1 MQDLSGGRV
10 TKSIGSCE
18 GYSHFLEV
26 QTSGKYSPCGLKNH
40 HSRVG
45 FIVDLSEGISN
56 FSEEVLVHGVEAL
69 RAIDSYSY
77 YLSIFEL
84 FQLEGL

>member
-26 QTSGKYSPCGLKNH
+26 QASGKYSPCGLKNH
-40 HSRVG
+40 NSRVG
-45 FIVDLSEGISN
+45 LIVDLSECISN

-77 YLSIFEL
+77 YLSFVEL